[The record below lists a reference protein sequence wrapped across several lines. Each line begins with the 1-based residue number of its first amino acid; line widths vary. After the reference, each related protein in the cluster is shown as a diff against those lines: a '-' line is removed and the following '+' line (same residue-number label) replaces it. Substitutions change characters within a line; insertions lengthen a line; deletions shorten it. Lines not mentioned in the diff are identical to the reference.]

1 MWKVLVVIC
10 TLGNPCT
17 MFVEDPMKYYHT
29 EAECNIAANVK
40 SKSMMKTFEDF
51 GYVIQSEAHA
61 CQYISDQK
69 ST

>member
-1 MWKVLVVIC
+1 
-10 TLGNPCT
+10 

-29 EAECNIAANVK
+29 EAECNIAADVK
-40 SKSMMKTFEDF
+40 AKSMMKTFEDF
-51 GYVIQSEAHA
+51 GYAIQSEAHT

>member
-1 MWKVLVVIC
+1 
-10 TLGNPCT
+10 

-29 EAECNIAANVK
+29 EAECNTAAYVK